1 MIRRILALG
10 AVLALVLALAAC
22 GGGESR
28 PVSGS
33 GSGSAFSA
41 PESPAES
48 ASEEAAEPVPPS
60 SIPLEEDTSQPAASG
75 EAQAEGH
82 AQEEVE
88 ALFAAAMEEI
98 RDLASEDP
106 QSLLRS
112 IFPGIEIS
120 GDEMVIDGVPYVRTT
135 LTCEELAGYY
145 GETFTGEALEWVL
158 STKFADVDGAVYCS
172 LVGGQSGAA
181 FQTVSVEPLEGNAW
195 EGRYL
200 SSGEECTTVFEVE
213 ETAGGWRIAAIDY
226 RPGSLAG

>member
-10 AVLALVLALAAC
+10 AALALVLALAAC
-22 GGGESR
+22 GGGESQ

-41 PESPAES
+41 PESPAGR
-48 ASEEAAEPVPPS
+48 ASEDA
-60 SIPLEEDTSQPAASG
+60 SQPAASEEAQEG
-75 EAQAEGH
+75 PTEEEAQA
-82 AQEEVE
+82 
-88 ALFAAAMEEI
+88 LFTAAMEEI
-98 RDLASEDP
+98 RALATEDP

-120 GDEMVIDGVPYVRTT
+120 GDEMAVDGVPYVRTT

-172 LVGGQSGAA
+172 LVGGQSGGA

-200 SSGEECTTVFEVE
+200 SSGEEQTTVFEVE
-213 ETAGGWRIAAIDY
+213 ETAGGWRVASIDY
-226 RPGSLAG
+226 RPAGLEG

>member
-10 AVLALVLALAAC
+10 AALALVLALAAC
-22 GGGESR
+22 GSGESR

-33 GSGSAFSA
+33 GSASSA
-41 PESPAES
+41 PESPAGS
-48 ASEEAAEPVPPS
+48 ASEEAAEPESPS
-60 SIPLEEDTSQPAASG
+60 SIPLEEDASQPAASG
-75 EAQAEGH
+75 EAQTEGP
-82 AQEEVE
+82 AQEEAE
-88 ALFAAAMEEI
+88 ALFTAAMEEI
-98 RDLASEDP
+98 RNLASEDP

-112 IFPGIEIS
+112 IFPDIEIS
-120 GDEMVIDGVPYVRTT
+120 GDEMAVDGVPYVRTS
-135 LTCEELAGYY
+135 LACEELAGYY

-172 LVGGQSGAA
+172 LVGGQSGGS

>member
-10 AVLALVLALAAC
+10 AALALVLALAAC
-22 GGGESR
+22 GSGESR

-33 GSGSAFSA
+33 GSASSA
-41 PESPAES
+41 PESPAGS
-48 ASEEAAEPVPPS
+48 ASEEAAEPESPS
-60 SIPLEEDTSQPAASG
+60 SIPLDENASQPAASEEAQEG
-75 EAQAEGH
+75 PTEEEAQA
-82 AQEEVE
+82 
-88 ALFAAAMEEI
+88 LFTAAMEEI
-98 RDLASEDP
+98 RDLSSEDP

-120 GDEMVIDGVPYVRTT
+120 GDEMAVDGVPYVRTS

-172 LVGGQSGAA
+172 LVGGQSGGS

-226 RPGSLAG
+226 RPGRLAG

>member
-10 AVLALVLALAAC
+10 AALALVLALAAC
-22 GGGESR
+22 GGGESQ

-41 PESPAES
+41 PESPAGR
-48 ASEEAAEPVPPS
+48 ASEETPEPEPPS
-60 SIPLEEDTSQPAASG
+60 STPLEEDASQPAASEEAQEG
-75 EAQAEGH
+75 PTEEEAQA
-82 AQEEVE
+82 
-88 ALFAAAMEEI
+88 LFTAAMEEI
-98 RDLASEDP
+98 RALATEDP

-120 GDEMVIDGVPYVRTT
+120 GDEMAVDGVPYVRTT

-172 LVGGQSGAA
+172 LVGGQSGGA

-200 SSGEECTTVFEVE
+200 SSGEEQTTVFEVE
-213 ETAGGWRIAAIDY
+213 ETAGGWRVASIDY
-226 RPGSLAG
+226 RPAGLEG